1 MENTVKLTWD
11 GILLKLKDYGVKYV
25 WCYYSGSGDSGGIDN
40 YSFFGE
46 GADINFDIDN
56 SCFTIPDPFH
66 SERLV
71 LDNESALWNLV
82 EDKFYETLQHVED
95 WYNNDGGYGEIL
107 LSVDTGEYIIDNNCY
122 VVNSENFMHTGKFES
137 EI

>member
-25 WCYYSGSGDSGGIDN
+25 WCYYSGSGDSGGIDE

-46 GADINFDIDN
+46 GADVDFNIDN
-56 SCFTIPDPFH
+56 SCFTITDQ
-66 SERLV
+66 SERLS
-71 LDNESALWNLV
+71 LDNESSLWNLL
-82 EDKFYETLQHVED
+82 ENKFYDTLQNVED
-95 WYNNDGGYGEIL
+95 WYNNDGGYGEVL
-107 LSVDTGEYIIDNNCY
+107 LSVDTGHTSS
-122 VVNSENFMHTGKFES
+122 SEQFMHTGKFES

>member
-25 WCYYSGSGDSGGIDN
+25 WCYYSGGGDSGAIDE

-46 GADINFDIDN
+46 DADVDFDIDD
-56 SCFTIPDPFH
+56 SCTFTIADQ
-66 SERLV
+66 SERLS

-82 EDKFYETLQHVED
+82 EDKIYSVLNNVED
-95 WYNNDGGYGEIL
+95 WYNNDGGYGEVL

-122 VVNSENFMHTGKFES
+122 TSSSEQFLHVGKFES

>member
-25 WCYYSGSGDSGGIDN
+25 WCYYSGSGDSGGIDE

-46 GADINFDIDN
+46 GADVDFNIDN
-56 SCFTIPDPFH
+56 SCFTITDQ
-66 SERLV
+66 SERLS
-71 LDNESALWNLV
+71 LDNESSLWNLV
-82 EDKFYETLQHVED
+82 ENKFYDTLQNVED
-95 WYNNDGGYGEIL
+95 WYNNDGGYGEVL
-107 LSVDTGEYIIDNNCY
+107 LSVDTGQYIIENNCY
-122 VVNSENFMHTGKFES
+122 TSSSEQFMHTGKFES

>member
-25 WCYYSGSGDSGGIDN
+25 WCYYSGGGDSGAIDEC
-40 YSFFGE
+40 SFFGE
-46 GADINFDIDN
+46 GADVDFNIDD
-56 SCFTIPDPFH
+56 SCFTIADQ
-66 SERLV
+66 SECLS

-82 EDKFYETLQHVED
+82 EDKIYSVLNNVED

-107 LSVDTGEYIIDNNCY
+107 LSVDTGKYIIDNNCY
-122 VVNSENFMHTGKFES
+122 ITQTENYMHVGKFES

>member
-25 WCYYSGSGDSGGIDN
+25 YCYYSGSGDSGAIDE
-40 YSFFGE
+40 YCFFG
-46 GADINFDIDN
+46 GDADIDFDIDN
-56 SCFTIPDPFH
+56 SCFTIAEE
-66 SERLV
+66 SEHLS

-82 EDKFYETLQHVED
+82 NDKIYSVLNNVED
-95 WYNNDGGYGEIL
+95 WWNNDGGYGEVL

-122 VVNSENFMHTGKFES
+122 ISNSENFMHVGKFES

>member
-25 WCYYSGSGDSGGIDN
+25 WCYYSGGGDSGAIDE

-46 GADINFDIDN
+46 DADIEFNIDDR
-56 SCFTIPDPFH
+56 CFKIDDQ
-66 SERLV
+66 SQYLK
-71 LDNESALWNLV
+71 LDNESELWNLV
-82 EDKFYETLQHVED
+82 SDKFYSVLNNVED
-95 WYNNDGGYGEIL
+95 WYNNDGGYGEVL

-122 VVNSENFMHTGKFES
+122 TSSSEQFMHVGKFES
-137 EI
+137 DV